1 MKKIAIL
8 MILAFLIGFTVN
20 GFTAEN
26 KPAAG
31 LTNLQFA
38 KILMQKMHLTL
49 PAGSEKLAPNDYYNA
64 LANALAENHISQF
77 LNTKP
82 NDPFTCASFIDVLYA
97 MVGGKRG
104 LSTKDKAEYLVKN
117 GYIKTCPANLSG
129 QVSEQFVNETFNNS
143 KLLGTTVENYTSP
156 PGLAG
161 GDRNPGS
168 SAPGVAH
175 ENVKAA
181 QPAASPI

>member
-8 MILAFLIGFTVN
+8 MILAFLFVFTVN
-20 GFTAEN
+20 GFAAAN

-38 KILMQKMHLTL
+38 NILMQKMHLTL
-49 PAGSEKLAPNDYYNA
+49 PAGSDKLAPSDYYNA
-64 LANALAENHISQF
+64 LANALAENRISQF
-77 LNTKP
+77 LNTKA
-82 NDPFTCASFIDVLYA
+82 NDPFTCAGLINVLYT
-97 MVGGKRG
+97 MVGGRG
-104 LSTKDKAEYLVKN
+104 KLSAKEKADYLVKN
-117 GYIKTCPANLSG
+117 GYIKTCPANLNG

-143 KLLGTTVENYTSP
+143 KLLGTTVENYMAP

-161 GDRNPGS
+161 GDRNPGG

-175 ENVKAA
+175 ENVKH
-181 QPAASPI
+181 QPASPI